1 LNITS
6 NFLQSLTVTNGL
18 NEKRLE
24 QQGKEIDKLN
34 KEISQ
39 GKFGEPYK
47 HFKILKGAE
56 INILKDGSF
65 DIANEALK
73 KLDVVAAAVH
83 SHFRMTREE
92 MTQRIIKAMQHP
104 YLNILFH
111 PTGRII
117 NKRPPYEVDMEKI
130 ITAAK
135 KYNIALELDCFPE
148 RMDLKDEHVRIA
160 VQAGVK
166 IVIDSDAHAPEHLKF
181 IKFGEA
187 TARRGWAEK
196 KDVINTKNAAEVI
209 TFFRKKR

>member
-1 LNITS
+1 
-6 NFLQSLTVTNGL
+6 
-18 NEKRLE
+18 
-24 QQGKEIDKLN
+24 
-34 KEISQ
+34 
-39 GKFGEPYK
+39 
-47 HFKILKGAE
+47 
-56 INILKDGSF
+56 
-65 DIANEALK
+65 
-73 KLDVVAAAVH
+73 
-83 SHFRMTREE
+83 
-92 MTQRIIKAMQHP
+92 
-104 YLNILFH
+104 
-111 PTGRII
+111 
-117 NKRPPYEVDMEKI
+117 MEKI